1 MELCDL
7 YILDQDYA
15 KAAFCCE
22 EVWQLV
28 VGDSLESN
36 CLLLG
41 CFIETSVFVCVK
53 KEVWNPIV
61 CCPGASSQPP
71 QPSVPSEA
79 SRDPIHLGWL

>member
-28 VGDSLESN
+28 DEDVL
-36 CLLLG
+36 
-41 CFIETSVFVCVK
+41 
-53 KEVWNPIV
+53 NPIV
-61 CCPGASSQPP
+61 CCSGSAS
-71 QPSVPSEA
+71 
-79 SRDPIHLGWL
+79 

>member
-28 VGDSLESN
+28 VEDSLESN
-36 CLLLG
+36 CFLLRF
-41 CFIETSVFVCVK
+41 CFTTLTTICT
-53 KEVWNPIV
+53 I
-61 CCPGASSQPP
+61 
-71 QPSVPSEA
+71 
-79 SRDPIHLGWL
+79 RDKQRSDTHGVAMNS

>member
-28 VGDSLESN
+28 EDSLEFNSFR
-36 CLLLG
+36 CCFTTHTTICTIRGKQRSDTLG
-41 CFIETSVFVCVK
+41 VATSSLN
-53 KEVWNPIV
+53 W
-61 CCPGASSQPP
+61 
-71 QPSVPSEA
+71 
-79 SRDPIHLGWL
+79 